1 MITEAMTT
9 TITNHH
15 EEEEVEVE
23 VEEEE
28 VEEEEVEEEEV
39 EEEEVVSFLDLIS
52 PNISQ
57 ESIPTRPQKRSA
69 QDERPQY

>member
-15 EEEEVEVE
+15 EE
-23 VEEEE
+23 EEEE

-39 EEEEVVSFLDLIS
+39 EEEEEEEEEVVSFLDVIS

-57 ESIPTRPQKRSA
+57 ESIPSRPQKCSA

>member
-15 EEEEVEVE
+15 EEEEVVE

-28 VEEEEVEEEEV
+28 VEEEEVEEEEE
-39 EEEEVVSFLDLIS
+39 EEEEVVSFLDVIS

-57 ESIPTRPQKRSA
+57 ESIPSRPQKCSA

>member
-15 EEEEVEVE
+15 EEEEVEV
-23 VEEEE
+23 
-28 VEEEEVEEEEV
+28 EVEEEEV